1 MTGDGS
7 AELAAIARTLELTGL
22 RAPAIATGLIVKSG
36 AAIQRRMR
44 ADAEGIGHAP
54 SFPASITTDLTQ
66 TFAGPEVEIG
76 PDKDRRQGALGNILY
91 YGTSKNGPV
100 RNLIVGIEAELPL
113 FEKALGDAAEP
124 KL

>member
-1 MTGDGS
+1 MTVDGS
-7 AELAAIARTLELTGL
+7 TELAAIARTLEMTGL

-44 ADAEGIGHAP
+44 ADAQGIGHAP

-66 TFAGPEVEIG
+66 TFSGPEVEVG
-76 PDKDRRQGALGNILY
+76 PDKDRTQGALGNILY
-91 YGTSKNGPV
+91 FGTSNNGPV
-100 RNLIVGIEAELPL
+100 RNISVGIDAELPL

-124 KL
+124 RL